1 MTFNINRKTETIVY
15 VVTWILVIALL
26 VLDLIRAR
34 NYFSAGEFDWAILG
48 RRSVQLVYYF
58 VLFLIN
64 NCVLIPRLLLRNRYR
79 NYFILTALTL
89 LGVWLCQYLQ
99 FQYDIARFHGG
110 PRGDNPPP
118 FRPLLAVPVFI
129 DLVCDIL
136 IVGINLATA
145 LLFQRYKDRFEHESL
160 LKTNAENSLNY
171 LKAQINP
178 HFYMN
183 MLNNIHGMIEINPPK
198 AQEMVLEMSKL
209 MRYMLYE
216 SSRPMIGLAQEL
228 AFLRNYLSIM
238 RQRFPESK
246 VRISAQLPGDQ
257 EVAGIR
263 IPPLLYLVYIEN
275 AFKHGVSYREESFVS
290 VKVEI
295 VGQRVEFQCLNS
307 VHDADSTPTP
317 GIGLRN
323 ASQRLKLI
331 YGSAYCLEIEHT
343 QAAFSVILSIPV
355 NENKDPDNR

>member
-1 MTFNINRKTETIVY
+1 MTFNTNRKTETIVY
-15 VVTWILVIALL
+15 VVTWLLVIALL

-34 NYFSAGEFDWAILG
+34 NYFSAEEFDWSILG
-48 RRSVQLVYYF
+48 RRSVQLLYYLI
-58 VLFLIN
+58 LFLIN
-64 NCVLIPRLLLRNRYR
+64 NYILIPRLLLRNRYR
-79 NYFILTALTL
+79 CYFIFTALTL
-89 LGVWLCQYLQ
+89 VGVWLCQYMQ
-99 FQYDIARFHGG
+99 FQFDIARFHGN
-110 PRGDNPPP
+110 PHGDTPPP
-118 FRPLLAVPVFI
+118 FRPLLTVPVFI
-129 DLVCDIL
+129 DLICDML
-136 IVGINLATA
+136 IVGVNLATA
-145 LLFQRYKDRFEHESL
+145 LVFQRYKDRFEHESL

-198 AQEMVLEMSKL
+198 AQEMVLDMSKL

-246 VRISAQLPGDQ
+246 VSISAQLPDDQ
-257 EVAGIR
+257 AVAGIR

-275 AFKHGVSYREESFVS
+275 AFKHGVSYREESYVS
-290 VKVEI
+290 VKVEV

-307 VHDADSTPTP
+307 VHDTDSTPNP
-317 GIGLRN
+317 GIGLHN

-331 YGSAYCLEIEHT
+331 YGSAYYLDIERT
-343 QAAFSVILSIPV
+343 SSTYAVNLSIPV